1 MGAFKSRD
9 SFAWDVG
16 QHVKIDPAYYDKH
29 ANELRF
35 LNVAKECV
43 YAITEVHEHD
53 GQFEYSITAAHKKVK
68 FDAANLVLLPNPKPA
83 YKPKEGEPPFWV
95 RGKFIKGRTITGAIR
110 GHQYCLNVKTG
121 QVYIAAGADWQL
133 MSEQDLAS
141 RPYIKATLLRE
152 YQYMINSEKQHEL
165 YLQRQDRRE
174 YARAMSV
181 AATSGQSVL
190 MHIGISTR
198 N

>member
-1 MGAFKSRD
+1 MGAFKSGD

-16 QHVKIDPAYYDKH
+16 QRVKIDPAFFDNH
-29 ANELRF
+29 SRELRF
-35 LNVAKECV
+35 LNVVKEAV
-43 YAITEVHEHD
+43 YAVEEVHENE
-53 GQFEYSITAAHKKVK
+53 GQFEYSITAGHKKVK
-68 FDAANLVLLPNPKPA
+68 FDAANLVLLPNQKPA
-83 YKPKEGEPPFWV
+83 YKPKEGEAPFWV

-110 GHQYCLNVKTG
+110 GHQYCLNAKTG
-121 QVYIAAGADWQL
+121 HVYLAAGADWQL

-152 YQYMINSEKQHEL
+152 YQYMVDSEKQHEL
-165 YLQRQDRRE
+165 YLQRQDRKE

-190 MHIGISTR
+190 MHIGTSTR

>member
-16 QHVKIDPAYYDKH
+16 QQVKIDPAYYDSRAK
-29 ANELRF
+29 ELRF
-35 LNVAKECV
+35 LNVAKDCV
-43 YAITEVHEHD
+43 YAIEEVHEHD
-53 GQFEYSITAAHKKVK
+53 GQFEYSITAAHRKVK
-68 FDAANLVLLPNPKPA
+68 FDAANLVLLPNQKPA

-110 GHQYCLNVKTG
+110 GHQYCLNAKTS

-141 RPYIKATLLRE
+141 RPYIKTTLLRE
-152 YQYMINSEKQHEL
+152 YQYMVDSEKQHEL

>member
-1 MGAFKSRD
+1 MAAFKSRD

-16 QHVKIDPAYYDKH
+16 QNVKIDPAYYDQH
-29 ANELRF
+29 AKELRF

-43 YAITEVHEHD
+43 YAIAEVHEHD
-53 GQFEYSITAAHKKVK
+53 GQFEYSITATHKKVK
-68 FDAANLVLLPNPKPA
+68 FEAANLVLLPNPKPA

-110 GHQYCLNVKTG
+110 GQQYCLNAKTG
-121 QVYIAAGADWQL
+121 QVYKATGADWQL
-133 MSEQDLAS
+133 MSEQDLA
-141 RPYIKATLLRE
+141 RTPYILETLQKE
-152 YQYMINSEKQHEL
+152 YQYMLDSEKQIEQHW
-165 YLQRQDRRE
+165 QRQQRKE

-190 MHIGISTR
+190 MHIGTSTR